1 MAEDLDRLL
10 ETKPEQGKE
19 EPTSKR
25 YPALRVI
32 STIYRILAYLSAVG
46 GIIGVMVGIS
56 EMSERYGGAVGGTIL
71 LLSLVCGAIAFITFL
86 AIAEAIHVF
95 IDIEENT
102 RHTTSTLRRLQNR
115 V

>member
-10 ETKPEQGKE
+10 ETKPEQSRE

-56 EMSERYGGAVGGTIL
+56 KMSERYGGAAGGTIL
-71 LLSLVCGAIAFITFL
+71 LLSLLYGAIAFITFL

-102 RHTTSTLRRLQNR
+102 RHTSTVLRKLSNR
-115 V
+115 M